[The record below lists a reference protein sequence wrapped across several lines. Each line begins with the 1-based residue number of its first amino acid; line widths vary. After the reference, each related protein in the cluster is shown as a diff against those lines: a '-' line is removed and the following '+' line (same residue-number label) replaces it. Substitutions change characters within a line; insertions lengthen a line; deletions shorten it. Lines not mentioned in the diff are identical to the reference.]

1 MIDSNYFSFITNVIK
16 FGFSLIF
23 GFSCPFQAT
32 LDSMSLL
39 EGASAG
45 WTRGASEAD
54 NSEADRVA
62 VLEFELRVAI
72 Q

>member
-1 MIDSNYFSFITNVIK
+1 MIDSNYFSFTTNVIK
-16 FGFSLIF
+16 F